1 MLFVFLR
8 SEYPA
13 MATFL
18 PSLIDMTHAMA
29 RLRIRKLIR
38 LVKAYCAS
46 TKMEAKATG
55 EGGFGEG
62 EEVKS
67 ISRWESELWI

>member
-18 PSLIDMTHAMA
+18 SSLIDMTHAMA

-38 LVKAYCAS
+38 LVKAYYAS

-55 EGGFGEG
+55 EG

-67 ISRWESELWI
+67 ISRWEGELWI